1 MSVFRDSLTSGDGV
15 NSVPGG
21 FVCMDASEI
30 ERVAVLGAGN
40 MGHGITEVV
49 AIAGYDV
56 TMRDVEE
63 EFVDSGYEDIE
74 WSLDKLDEKGR
85 IDESADDVLDRIDIT
100 TDLETAVGDVDLVI
114 EAAPE
119 RMALKQEIYGE
130 LDDFTPDDAILASNT
145 SSLSITE
152 IATAV
157 DDPERVVGTHFFN
170 PPVKMDLVE
179 VIYGERTSDET
190 AEAAH
195 AFVESLDKTPI
206 YVRKDVQGFVVN
218 SVLGPFMV
226 EPAWMVS
233 NSEATIQEADAAMVH
248 QRGYPMG
255 PFELGDLT
263 GIDIG
268 YSVREEAGIENPPLI
283 EEKVEA
289 EELGR
294 KTGKGYYDYEEGEG
308 ADYEPGDGEGFDTLR
323 VEAQMVNEAAKLIG
337 QDVATPEAIDTG
349 MRLGAGF
356 PEGPCRR
363 ADDIGLDRIIEK
375 LEALHDETGEER
387 FAPADYLVELGE
399 SGKTGADAGQG
410 FYSHGDGDERTYH
423 DLNYEIDDRGVLAIE
438 LDRPERLN
446 ALSQDLLEEIDHLLS
461 TTDPDELRCVTIEG
475 TGERAFS
482 AGADVTGFADTEPAD
497 VLRATPT
504 YETVAEF
511 PRPVIA
517 KIEGFCLGGGHELAL
532 ACDMRIATEGSKFG
546 QPEIGLGLIPG
557 GGATQRL
564 TRLVGAARAKELV
577 FRGHQ
582 IDAATAADWGMIN
595 RAVPANELD
604 NAMEEVLADIVNGPP
619 VGLEVAKKVMNEG
632 ADADLDAALTLERQG
647 FSILMGTDDVA
658 EGTAA
663 FREDRDPE
671 FEGR

>member
-1 MSVFRDSLTSGDGV
+1 
-15 NSVPGG
+15 
-21 FVCMDASEI
+21 MDASEI

-56 TMRDVEE
+56 TMRDVEG
-63 EFVDSGYEDIE
+63 EFVESGYEDIE
-74 WSLDKLDEKGR
+74 WSLDKLDEKDR
-85 IDESADDVLDRIDIT
+85 IDESAETVLGRIDTT

-130 LDDFTPDDAILASNT
+130 LDALAPEEAILASNT

-170 PPVKMDLVE
+170 PPVKMGLVE
-179 VIYGERTSDET
+179 VIYGEHTADET

-195 AFVESLDKTPI
+195 GFVESLDKTPI

-233 NSEATIQEADAAMVH
+233 NGEATIQEADAAMVH

-294 KTGKGYYDYEEGEG
+294 KTGKGYYDYDDGDG
-308 ADYEPGDGEGFDTLR
+308 PDYEPGDDEGFDTLR
-323 VEAQMVNEAAKLIG
+323 VEARMVNEAAKLIG
-337 QDVATPEAIDTG
+337 QDVATAAAIDTG

-363 ADDIGLDRIIEK
+363 ADDIGLDRILEK

-387 FAPADYLVELGE
+387 FEPADRLVELVE
-399 SGKTGADAGQG
+399 SGMTGTNAGQG
-410 FYSHGDGDERTYH
+410 FYPHGDGDDRTYH

-446 ALSQDLLEEIDHLLS
+446 ALSRDLLDEIDHLLS

-482 AGADVTGFADTEPAD
+482 AGADVAGFADTEPAD
-497 VLRATPT
+497 VFRATPT

-532 ACDMRIATEGSKFG
+532 ACDMRIATEDSAFG

-595 RAVPANELD
+595 RAVSGDELND
-604 NAMEEVLADIVNGPP
+604 AVEKVVSDIVNGPP

>member
-1 MSVFRDSLTSGDGV
+1 
-15 NSVPGG
+15 
-21 FVCMDASEI
+21 MDASEI

-56 TMRDVEE
+56 TMRDVEQ

-74 WSLDKLDEKGR
+74 WSLDKLDEKDR
-85 IDESADDVLDRIDIT
+85 IDESADEVLDRIDTT

-130 LDDFTPDDAILASNT
+130 LDDLTPDEAILASNT

-157 DDPERVVGTHFFN
+157 EDPERVVGTHFFN

-190 AEAAH
+190 ADAAH
-195 AFVESLDKTPI
+195 DFVESLDKTPI

-233 NSEATIQEADAAMVH
+233 NGEATIQEADAAMVH

-294 KTGKGYYDYEEGEG
+294 KTGKGYYDYEEGDG
-308 ADYEPGDGEGFDTLR
+308 PDYEQDDGEGFDTLR

-337 QDVATPEAIDTG
+337 NDVATAEAIDTG

-363 ADDIGLDRIIEK
+363 ADDIGLDRILEK

-387 FAPADYLVELGE
+387 FA
-399 SGKTGADAGQG
+399 
-410 FYSHGDGDERTYH
+410 
-423 DLNYEIDDRGVLAIE
+423 
-438 LDRPERLN
+438 
-446 ALSQDLLEEIDHLLS
+446 
-461 TTDPDELRCVTIEG
+461 
-475 TGERAFS
+475 
-482 AGADVTGFADTEPAD
+482 
-497 VLRATPT
+497 
-504 YETVAEF
+504 
-511 PRPVIA
+511 
-517 KIEGFCLGGGHELAL
+517 
-532 ACDMRIATEGSKFG
+532 
-546 QPEIGLGLIPG
+546 
-557 GGATQRL
+557 
-564 TRLVGAARAKELV
+564 
-577 FRGHQ
+577 
-582 IDAATAADWGMIN
+582 
-595 RAVPANELD
+595 
-604 NAMEEVLADIVNGPP
+604 
-619 VGLEVAKKVMNEG
+619 
-632 ADADLDAALTLERQG
+632 
-647 FSILMGTDDVA
+647 
-658 EGTAA
+658 
-663 FREDRDPE
+663 
-671 FEGR
+671 